1 MNKER
6 PRQDGYWT
14 WPRYAGATRPKGS
27 SEASRA
33 SEILSGPGRSKAH
46 CRQTGLAPRAYS
58 IHGPPQLGPDTRD
71 VISIHQ
77 HVAAMTIRNAQAGA
91 AAPGSDVRG
100 FGTALMPFS

>member
-1 MNKER
+1 MAAVRRCNS
-6 PRQDGYWT
+6 
-14 WPRYAGATRPKGS
+14 PKGS

-58 IHGPPQLGPDTRD
+58 IHGLPQLGPDTRD

-77 HVAAMTIRNAQAGA
+77 HVLAVTIRNAQE
-91 AAPGSDVRG
+91 APGLDVSG
-100 FGTALMPFS
+100 FETA